1 MVEVEYDIRWLKSKS
16 CRVMKSFDFTS
27 PNSTIYFKL
36 LPYLQTFFKYKG
48 WISHTRLLGNNWQ
61 IKLNMD
67 GIETFS

>member
-1 MVEVEYDIRWLKSKS
+1 MIEVEFGMRWLKSKM
-16 CRVMKSFDFTS
+16 CKLMKRFDVTS

-36 LPYLQTFFKYKG
+36 LPYLQTSFKYKG

-61 IKLNMD
+61 IKSSMD